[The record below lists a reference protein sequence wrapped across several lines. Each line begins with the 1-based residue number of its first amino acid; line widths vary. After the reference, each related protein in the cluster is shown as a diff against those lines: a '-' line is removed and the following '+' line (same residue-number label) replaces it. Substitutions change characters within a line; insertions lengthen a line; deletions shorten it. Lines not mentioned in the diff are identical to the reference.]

1 MLRPFEL
8 LDAVM
13 VENKAPNIDTF
24 SSTRFVVVF
33 HSVFTATVVDVQL
46 HDLFLASRKRL
57 RSLMCY
63 L

>member
-24 SSTRFVVVF
+24 SSTRFVVS
-33 HSVFTATVVDVQL
+33 HSVFTAAVVDVQL
-46 HDLFLASRKRL
+46 HDFFLASRKRL
-57 RSLMCY
+57 
-63 L
+63 